1 MGNFCLFPKTR
12 LCFHFLERHM
22 AATAE
27 PILLSQI
34 FAVGRPS
41 IKGTVPDSRP
51 AFWVKEEALKHIQG
65 IKC

>member
-1 MGNFCLFPKTR
+1 M

-22 AATAE
+22 VETEE
-27 PILLSQI
+27 PILPCQI

-41 IKGTVPDSRP
+41 IKGTVPGSRP